1 MSNNKLIKAGTSR
14 LRKAADAA
22 VDPAVPAEL
31 QSRAPEGAAEQSSD
45 ALPVL
50 AAATSA
56 FAGARVLSADDVQ
69 GTPEEQ
75 LAYVTDRLVEIDNL
89 GRRAEDFMVL
99 NKGVLLE
106 IAQERELHKVAGHSN
121 FAQWAGGVLDI
132 EEKYV
137 FELLQDAA
145 RIRAVSELGTELAQ
159 HLTKAS
165 TRKVM
170 ADVITNHGLETAQV
184 VMTESLAEASKLG
197 KKRPTAALLTQ
208 TARELT
214 APAIPSQDA
223 RSEISDPTPG
233 PPTPAATL
241 GLERTA
247 AVVRERVY
255 TVLAPSAVKTAAETD
270 PVTVGAQLDELDTE
284 LQRVAKRLAAAR
296 RTVAAELDKQPV
308 DAEILSEG
316 QEV

>member
-31 QSRAPEGAAEQSSD
+31 QSRAPEKATQQSAD

-50 AAATSA
+50 AAASSA

-106 IAQERELHKVAGHSN
+106 IAQERGLHKVAGHSN

-145 RIRAVSELGTELAQ
+145 RIRAVSELGTDLAQ

-214 APAIPSQDA
+214 APAIPSQNVG
-223 RSEISDPTPG
+223 SEISDPTPSA
-233 PPTPAATL
+233 PAAVTTS

-255 TVLAPSAVKTAAETD
+255 TMLAPSAVKTAAEAD
-270 PVTVGAQLDELDTE
+270 PVAVGAQLDELDAE

-296 RTVAAELDKQPV
+296 RTVVAELEKQPV
-308 DAEILSEG
+308 DAEILDVD
-316 QEV
+316 QNA